1 MGGPRRMRAPQPP
14 RALLLATGERVPG
27 GPSLRARLLIVDVAP
42 GQVDRARLSECQRA
56 GQKGQF
62 AGAMGQFLSWIAGRY
77 EELQQRLNTP
87 ALEQRRYGKTA
98 VHARLPGALA
108 QLQCGWEIWLQF
120 AREAGA
126 LGPTE
131 QVELAQRS
139 GRALEQLA
147 TLQAHYHQAS
157 DPALQFVALLRAAL
171 TGGRAHVADR
181 QGRTPESPEIW
192 GWRRKPA
199 GRGWIPQGT
208 RVGWVARSD
217 LFLEP
222 AASYQVAQQAAGL
235 ERLPVSEQTLRHRLR
250 EHGLLASIDVGRQM
264 LLVRRTL
271 EGYPRQVLHLRASQ
285 LVSL

>member
-1 MGGPRRMRAPQPP
+1 MKNCSSASTRRRWSSA
-14 RALLLATGERVPG
+14 A
-27 GPSLRARLLIVDVAP
+27 
-42 GQVDRARLSECQRA
+42 
-56 GQKGQF
+56 
-62 AGAMGQFLSWIAGRY
+62 IA
-77 EELQQRLNTP
+77 
-87 ALEQRRYGKTA
+87 K
-98 VHARLPGALA
+98 
-108 QLQCGWEIWLQF
+108 LQCGWEIWLQF

-126 LGPTE
+126 LGPAE

-139 GRALEQLA
+139 GRALEELA
-147 TLQAHYHQAS
+147 TLQAHYHQAG

-171 TGGRAHVADR
+171 TSGRAHVADR

-199 GRGWIPQGT
+199 GRGWVPQGT

-271 EGYPRQVLHLRASQ
+271 QGCPRQVLHLKANELAS
-285 LVSL
+285 L